1 MGSLAAQDMLN
12 HAPSLDVALTWHL
25 RSNHYP
31 PHPLFMVR
39 VAREALEAADDL
51 DWMREIPLPQ
61 GCETH
66 GAVHSE
72 QGDYRTD
79 DTCVLVN
86 AVEYRDGQTPTAG
99 EIVESF
105 HLDTF
110 LGSADEA
117 VDVSV
122 DCGHCVCPT
131 DRCSDESD
139 RNCQ

>member
-25 RSNHYP
+25 RSNHFP

-51 DWMREIPLPQ
+51 DWMREIALPQ

-66 GAVHSE
+66 GTVHSE
-72 QGDYRTD
+72 QEDYRTD

-86 AVEYRDGQTPTAG
+86 AVEYRDGLTPTAG

-105 HLDTF
+105 HLADF
-110 LGSADEA
+110 LGATMDDE
-117 VDVSV
+117 D
-122 DCGHCVCPT
+122 
-131 DRCSDESD
+131 
-139 RNCQ
+139 